1 MDDEARRRQDLIAML
16 VAGLNPRGV
25 WPSLFARNG
34 YSEFELQA
42 FLLWVLALPWDERGR
57 RPVGAST
64 ELSTGTSRQLSG
76 GRKRS
81 GEDAVAALGAAGRF
95 LLPPERAEAERL
107 ESLRETDLLHTGPE
121 DSFDRVVVAAKEYF
135 HVGAASL
142 SLIAEDT
149 QYLKSAVGPLRE
161 ETPREIAFCSQ
172 TVQRNSMFVIN
183 DTLADHRWASNTL
196 VVGEP
201 HIRFYAGY
209 PLHGP
214 RGWNIGSL
222 CIIDDK
228 PRSFGPS
235 EQQILRALAAIVQ
248 RNIDART

>member
-1 MDDEARRRQDLIAML
+1 
-16 VAGLNPRGV
+16 
-25 WPSLFARNG
+25 
-34 YSEFELQA
+34 
-42 FLLWVLALPWDERGR
+42 
-57 RPVGAST
+57 
-64 ELSTGTSRQLSG
+64 
-76 GRKRS
+76 
-81 GEDAVAALGAAGRF
+81 
-95 LLPPERAEAERL
+95 
-107 ESLRETDLLHTGPE
+107 
-121 DSFDRVVVAAKEYF
+121 
-135 HVGAASL
+135 
-142 SLIAEDT
+142 
-149 QYLKSAVGPLRE
+149 
-161 ETPREIAFCSQ
+161 
-172 TVQRNSMFVIN
+172 MFVIN